1 MSKTPSKN
9 MIIRAC
15 IVLGAFA
22 VCVFVL
28 IAFLV
33 RYQIIE
39 YDFYQARAIS
49 QQTLDTTINANRGV
63 ITDCNGVELAISS
76 TVKTVY
82 LAPKNIKSEEDA
94 RVIAKNLSEILL
106 GQL

>member
-1 MSKTPSKN
+1 MSKTPTKK
-9 MIIRAC
+9 MIINAG
-15 IVLGAFA
+15 IVLAVFA
-22 VCVFVL
+22 LCVVVL
-28 IAFLV
+28 IIFLA
-33 RYQIIE
+33 RYQIIN

-82 LAPKNIKSEEDA
+82 LAPKNIKNEEG
-94 RVIAKNLSEILL
+94 ILYEPL
-106 GQL
+106 FVCD